1 MSNRILQVQ
10 VREHSS
16 DPAQAELWISVSA
29 EHVTPTTELRG
40 RLAGPRCLY
49 AATVEVSY
57 PLRPFSRRPE
67 GLEGLAARIV
77 IPEPSLWEPECPF
90 VYQGTVE
97 LWQDGRGAI
106 RCEYG
111 AVCGMWLTGTA
122 AGAVNGRPLV
132 LNGRSVG
139 ECEESQFAAWRRP
152 VVTFSWPR
160 RLGALPNCCPLRM
173 SRASLSWE
181 C

>member
-97 LWQDGRGAI
+97 LWQDGARCDQMRIQRGLRHVA
-106 RCEYG
+106 YG
-111 AVCGMWLTGTA
+111 HGGWR
-122 AGAVNGRPLV
+122 VNGRPLV

-139 ECEESQFAAWRRP
+139 ECEESQFAAWRRAGCNLLLAAT
-152 VVTFSWPR
+152 VERSCRIVAR
-160 RLGALPNCCPLRM
+160 CG
-173 SRASLSWE
+173 
-181 C
+181 